1 MLIQSEINYPI
12 KNFSDEELGLAQSVF
27 GLIPQNVYFNFSIN
41 VDLDIEKY
49 KLFYIYGLSG
59 EGKTIFKNI
68 LLEKFNEE
76 FNVIDYD
83 NFSNAEFF
91 GRKISEIFDLHI
103 DREFLI
109 SLFSTFGLFEMRNI
123 FSKFEELSMG
133 QQKRI
138 CYMYLIYEAF
148 KNKSQSIILLDEFL
162 TFVDSLS
169 AKVFV
174 TGLRKFMNKFL
185 SNVILFGF
193 GCNDN
198 IIGYWEDILI
208 ILQNGKIYEIVEI
221 SEENREGI
229 GDIK

>member
-12 KNFSDEELGLAQSVF
+12 KNFSDEELRLAQSVF

-41 VDLDIEKY
+41 VDLDIEKH

-68 LLEKFNEE
+68 LLEKFNEK

-109 SLFSTFGLFEMRNI
+109 ALFSTFGLFEMRNI

-148 KNKSQSIILLDEFL
+148 KNKSQSIILIDELATFL
-162 TFVDSLS
+162 DSLS
-169 AKVFV
+169 AKIHM
-174 TGLRKFMNKFL
+174 TGLRKFMRKFL
-185 SNVILFGF
+185 SNVIVFGF

-198 IIGYWEDILI
+198 IISLWEDVTIHMV
-208 ILQNGKIYEIVEI
+208 NGKIYEICEV
-221 SEENREGI
+221 SNENKEANN
-229 GDIK
+229 